1 MSCSPILNQLSA
13 LCNFLLKY
21 TERVYSCLNSW
32 QFHQGPKIFS
42 TSVASDARDKFHV
55 CKARQGNDRTWVKR
69 WKGEILTSQRILGLF
84 CKRTYQFMKLCRL
97 KCKLWAFIELF
108 KWRVGLNNC
117 RLIQILSRK
126 SVNYVTLTQ
135 HGAIV
140 SSIYIEM
147 KSGTRPCPQRKQ
159 FSLFISRLI
168 QRPLVVKSVWN
179 TNW

>member
-1 MSCSPILNQLSA
+1 MSCSPILNHLSA

-69 WKGEILTSQRILGLF
+69 WKGEIFTSQRILGLF

-135 HGAIV
+135 HGALV
-140 SSIYIEM
+140 SVH
-147 KSGTRPCPQRKQ
+147 
-159 FSLFISRLI
+159 ISRWS
-168 QRPLVVKSVWN
+168 QVQGPVHNENNFHCSSVV
-179 TNW
+179 